1 MLKPS
6 EKIPYTREQRNSEE
20 GTAHHSVRLTS
31 SLPSDAQ
38 LARQV
43 EQALRSRGYRCLRE
57 IKVQVHEE
65 LVILGG
71 CVHSYYLKQLAQEA
85 VMALPGNHCV
95 HNNVEVIQ
103 RQ

>member
-6 EKIPYTREQRNSEE
+6 EMISCSREQRNSKE
-20 GTAHHSVRLTS
+20 GTAQHSARLTS
-31 SLPSDAQ
+31 SLSSDVQ

-43 EQALRSRGYRCLRE
+43 EQALRSRGYRCLHQ
-57 IKVQVHEE
+57 IKVHVHEE